1 MIRVDPKER
10 ELARLLLRHS
20 VKARKGELVM
30 IHGVGTDCLGLV
42 QAIMEEAL
50 HMETAPY
57 FRFSEPE
64 IQRAFL
70 HRTSKTTL
78 DRLREFE
85 LSLMEQ
91 VDCFIGIRGSRNI
104 FELSDVPP
112 RKMDQFNKL
121 YASPIRNIRINRTRW
136 CVLRY
141 PNSAM
146 AQLAGQPRAAFK
158 DFYFRVCTLD
168 YPAMTRAMRPLKNLM
183 ERTDVVE
190 IKGPGTDLRFS
201 IKGIP
206 TLPCGGEKNIPDGE
220 CFTGPVRESVE
231 GTVSY
236 NTPSVWEGKPYD
248 NIRLKFREGRVVEAE
263 AGSREQTRSLNKV
276 LDQDEGARYVGE
288 FALGFN
294 PEIRHPMRDILFDEK
309 ISGSF
314 HMALGQAYSE
324 TDNGNVSALHWDMVC
339 IQRKDYGGGEIYFD
353 GKLIRKD
360 GLFVPKS
367 LQKLNPKA
375 FGSRA

>member
-1 MIRVDPKER
+1 MIHIDPRER

-20 VKARKGELVM
+20 VKARKGDVVM
-30 IHGVGTDCLGLV
+30 IHGAGTDCLGLV
-42 QAIMEEAL
+42 QAVIEEAL
-50 HMETAPY
+50 RMEVAPY
-57 FRFSEPE
+57 FHFSEPE
-64 IQRAFL
+64 IQRTFL
-70 HRTSKTTL
+70 HRTGKTAL
-78 DRLREFE
+78 EKLRELE
-85 LSLMEQ
+85 LSLMEH

-104 FELSDVPP
+104 FETADVPP

-121 YASPIRNIRINRTRW
+121 YASPIRDVRVNQTRW

-141 PNSAM
+141 PNSGM
-146 AQLAGQPRAAFK
+146 AQLAGQPRAAFA
-158 DFYFRVCTLD
+158 DYYYRVCTLD
-168 YPAMTRAMRPLKNLM
+168 YPKMSKAMQPLKNLM
-183 ERTDVVE
+183 EHTDRVE
-190 IKGPGTDLRFS
+190 IKGPGTDLTLS

-220 CFTGPVRESVE
+220 CFTAPVRESVE
-231 GTVSY
+231 GVVTY
-236 NTPSVWEGKPYD
+236 NTPTVWEGKPYD
-248 NIRLKFREGRVVEAE
+248 NIRLRFEKGRVVEAE
-263 AGSREQTRSLNKV
+263 AGSAAQTRSLNRV

-324 TDNGNVSALHWDMVC
+324 TNNGNVSALHWDMVS

-367 LQKLNPKA
+367 LQKLNPEELRK
-375 FGSRA
+375 